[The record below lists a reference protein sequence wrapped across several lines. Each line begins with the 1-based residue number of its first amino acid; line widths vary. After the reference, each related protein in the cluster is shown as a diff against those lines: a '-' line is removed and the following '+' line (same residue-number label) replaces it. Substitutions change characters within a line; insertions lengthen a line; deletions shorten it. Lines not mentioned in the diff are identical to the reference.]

1 MIYSEALVRAWKT
14 QPQDVKSALAQNAVC
29 QWALTS
35 VRKKL
40 YLMLTGM
47 NLHRLG
53 HYHPRCQWQHYQLNP
68 ELVSGPV
75 PSNTSYLF
83 PALL

>member
-40 YLMLTGM
+40 YLMLTDM

-53 HYHPRCQWQHYQLNP
+53 H
-68 ELVSGPV
+68 
-75 PSNTSYLF
+75 
-83 PALL
+83 